1 MPDILR
7 RYPKILALLA
17 GAFSVL
23 SLPPYLN
30 FPVLFA
36 TLGGLLLLLDK
47 APSFRAAFARG
58 YWFGFGYFAAG
69 LAWIGNALLIDA
81 QSFGWLYPIAF
92 LASGAFF
99 GLFIAVP
106 AWLAYWFKNFYAKYL
121 AFASLWVL
129 SEWLRSF
136 ILTGFP
142 WNLLGTAF
150 AFSTETLQTAS
161 VFGTYGLSF
170 FALLISM
177 APALVV
183 RCRTRAS
190 WIVSAAMIVGLSA
203 FIGIFGVWRLQK
215 YPDTE
220 QSSLT
225 VRIVQ
230 PSIPQTLKWNKQL
243 LLDNFMDY
251 IDLSRQPG
259 LENIDFVIW
268 GETATPYA
276 LDYEEDYR
284 RLITR
289 AVPEKGHLI
298 TGLVRYEPSENNEYR
313 PLNSMFI
320 LDRKG
325 NISGFYDKVHLV
337 PFGEYIPLRGWLPSW
352 IRPVTNTI
360 ADFLPGRGHKVFQ
373 IDGRPS
379 FGALICYEI
388 IFPAE
393 VVDISNIPE
402 WLVNLTNDGWYGDS
416 AGPYQ
421 HLTAARLRAVEEG
434 ITIVRAANSGIS
446 AVISKTGSI
455 LSALP
460 LNERGI
466 LDTKLPKHLK
476 ISTIYGKSG
485 NFIVLILLL
494 GNIAFAAILNL
505 LKR

>member
-17 GAFSVL
+17 GTFSVL

-36 TLGGLLLLLDK
+36 TLGCLLLLLDE

-220 QSSLT
+220 QSRLT

-289 AVPEKGHLI
+289 LCPK
-298 TGLVRYEPSENNEYR
+298 R
-313 PLNSMFI
+313 
-320 LDRKG
+320 
-325 NISGFYDKVHLV
+325 
-337 PFGEYIPLRGWLPSW
+337 
-352 IRPVTNTI
+352 
-360 ADFLPGRGHKVFQ
+360 
-373 IDGRPS
+373 
-379 FGALICYEI
+379 
-388 IFPAE
+388 
-393 VVDISNIPE
+393 
-402 WLVNLTNDGWYGDS
+402 
-416 AGPYQ
+416 
-421 HLTAARLRAVEEG
+421 
-434 ITIVRAANSGIS
+434 
-446 AVISKTGSI
+446 VIS
-455 LSALP
+455 
-460 LNERGI
+460 
-466 LDTKLPKHLK
+466 
-476 ISTIYGKSG
+476 
-485 NFIVLILLL
+485 
-494 GNIAFAAILNL
+494 
-505 LKR
+505 